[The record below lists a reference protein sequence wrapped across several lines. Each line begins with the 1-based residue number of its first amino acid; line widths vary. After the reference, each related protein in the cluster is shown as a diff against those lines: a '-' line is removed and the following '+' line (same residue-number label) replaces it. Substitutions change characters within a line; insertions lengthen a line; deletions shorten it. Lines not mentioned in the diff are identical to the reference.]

1 MWLADAL
8 DEALPQ
14 TQCGLCGFKGCRPYA
29 EAMARGEAEINQCP
43 PGGAD
48 AINELSRLTQRAVL
62 PLDDT
67 RGVTKLLAAAV
78 IDETWCI
85 GCTLCIQACP
95 VDAIAGAAKWMHTVI
110 ADECT
115 GCELCIPP
123 CPVDCIS
130 MQAVARPNDAE
141 WRHSR
146 AMHYRARYVARSTR
160 LARVAGSRETQVQ
173 KEKPHRVTTD
183 AASASIAPPDSA
195 RARAVALALA
205 RARERLAKNKTL

>member
-1 MWLADAL
+1 MLLADAL

-29 EAMARGEAEINQCP
+29 EATARGDAEINQCP
-43 PGGAD
+43 PGGGETIA
-48 AINELSRLTQRAVL
+48 ELARLTQRTVL
-62 PLDDT
+62 PLDET
-67 RGVTKLLAAAV
+67 RGVTKPLATAV

-95 VDAIAGAAKWMHTVI
+95 VDAIAGAAKLMHTVI

-130 MQAVARPNDAE
+130 MRPVARPGDAE
-141 WRHSR
+141 SRRSR
-146 AMHYRARYVARSTR
+146 AMHHRERYLVRNAR
-160 LARVAGSRETQVQ
+160 LASAKEIKTQ
-173 KEKPHRVTTD
+173 KEKPHRVATD
-183 AASASIAPPDSA
+183 AASASSSTSSTIE
-195 RARAVALALA
+195 RAVAQALA
-205 RARERLAKNKTL
+205 RARERLAKIN